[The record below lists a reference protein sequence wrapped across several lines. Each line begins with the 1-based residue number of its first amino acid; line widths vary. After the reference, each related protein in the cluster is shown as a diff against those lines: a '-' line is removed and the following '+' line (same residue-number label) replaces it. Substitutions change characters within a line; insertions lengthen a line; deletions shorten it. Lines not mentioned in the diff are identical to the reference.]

1 VKNSGEIAGKEVVQV
16 YINDRISSVTTPIK
30 VLKGFNK
37 VNIDSND
44 VITVN
49 FSIPCKELGLW
60 DKNMNYIVEPG
71 EFDIMIGAS
80 AEDIKLKDSIKIT
93 N

>member
-1 VKNSGEIAGKEVVQV
+1 
-16 YINDRISSVTTPIK
+16 
-30 VLKGFNK
+30 
-37 VNIDSND
+37 
-44 VITVN
+44 
-49 FSIPCKELGLW
+49 
-60 DKNMNYIVEPG
+60 MNYIVEPG